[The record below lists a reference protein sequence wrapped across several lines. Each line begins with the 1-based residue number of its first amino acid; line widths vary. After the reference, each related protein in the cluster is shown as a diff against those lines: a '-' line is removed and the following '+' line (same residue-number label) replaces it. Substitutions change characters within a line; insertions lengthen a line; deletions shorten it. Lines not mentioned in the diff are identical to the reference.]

1 MLFVDFNAGNNSYRL
16 RLNTRNTVMLEK
28 TIGRNPLGIFTENGA
43 ERIPTITECVTVLY
57 ASLQQY
63 HHGIT
68 LNDAYDIFDEYLAD
82 GNTYTDFIPMILEIY
97 KVSGILKIN
106 KDTEEDNSEKN

>member
-1 MLFVDFNAGNNSYRL
+1 MLFVDFNAGNKLYKL

-28 TIGRNPLGIFTENGA
+28 TIGRNPLGIFTENGV
-43 ERIPTITECVTVLY
+43 ERIPTITECVSVLF

-63 HHGIT
+63 HHGISM
-68 LNDAYDIFDEYLAD
+68 NDAYDIFDEYLD
-82 GNTYTDFIPMILEIY
+82 EGNSYTDFIPVILEIY
-97 KVSGILKIN
+97 KVSGILKTG